1 MTTAPHASS
10 PLVRD
15 WHYPADLPVSQAR
28 LAVLDAL
35 RAHQVTIL
43 CGATGSGKSTQ
54 LPKFCL
60 EAGLGSRGLIAHT
73 QPRRLAARALAER
86 IASELEE
93 TPGQTI
99 GWQVRF
105 KSVLSDTTRVKL
117 MTDGVLLNELRR
129 DRLLRRYD
137 CIIVDEAHERSLN
150 IDFLLGC
157 LKRILPRR
165 PELRLVITSATLDAE
180 KFAAH
185 FDGAPVI
192 EVAGKSHPI
201 DLRYRD
207 PADLDG
213 DEAVARA
220 VQEIWREASGDI
232 LVFLPG
238 EREIRELAESLARHP
253 RLQRPAPPEILPL
266 YARLGSARQQRIF
279 QPSGQ
284 RRIVLATNVAETSLT
299 VPGIRHVID
308 TGTARISR
316 YNPRSKVQNLLV
328 ENVAQANA
336 DQRKG
341 RCGRTAPGICV
352 RLYSEEDFLAR
363 PRFAEPEV
371 QRTNL
376 ASVLLQMADLDLGD
390 AEDFPF
396 VDAPHRRFLNDA
408 RRLLEQLQAFRPDGR
423 LNRIG
428 RQLARLPVDPRFG
441 RILLAAREL
450 HVLGDVIPI
459 IAALSMQ
466 DPRERDFD
474 QRQKS
479 DQAQAP
485 FRDKSSDF
493 LSLLAL
499 WRAARQ
505 QKAALSNSEFRRWCQ
520 QHYLNARRMQEW
532 RDLVRQIRGDLHAL
546 HKDGERAE
554 AIAQESDPEQL
565 QGALVHRALLAG
577 LLDHIGQHDKEGSY
591 RGPRNAHWRI
601 HPESALGRRQPAW
614 IVAAEIVSTRRTYA
628 RGVAQV
634 QPQWIEQAAAHLLT
648 RTALEPAWDA
658 RRGEVMAREQV
669 SLYGLVLVADR
680 QVPLARFDPQQAR
693 HIFIEQ
699 ALLAGHWGQRRLPA
713 FLQHNRQLM
722 QRLQDEEARQRSRGI
737 LRADEAII
745 AWYDERLPEGICSRR
760 QLLDALGALPDGQLS
775 MGEEDLRDQDAVDLA
790 RAYPAELRV
799 GDLRLKLSYIFE
811 PGSAEDGIN
820 LDLPLASLNQLP
832 PQPLDWLVPGALPD
846 KLEQLFKALPKQL
859 RRRFV
864 PVGDSVRAAL
874 AELDHA
880 EGDLYIALSR
890 WMHRRLGQ
898 PGPTAEELRA
908 LPLPDR
914 LRMRIRLRDA
924 QGKLI
929 DADRDLDAL
938 RARQGQAARS
948 QFRALHDERWERRG
962 LTDWQ
967 GPALPVD
974 LTLSNGLRAFPSLR
988 DRGDQVD
995 IVLRDDPEQAR
1006 EMHRQGLLR
1015 LLCLAQAGRLKQRLK
1030 SLPERQS
1037 VLLRLAAL
1045 PAADAALRQRLDAL
1059 CILPDLGGDLPA
1071 ALAARAVADTQLDE
1085 GIRSEEAFRA
1095 ACEQGAGALAERL
1108 QQLWADCR
1116 LLAAAWQRWQQQSLP
1131 SPDEPARQDM
1141 EEQLA
1146 WLLAPG
1152 WLYRSP
1158 RPADLARYLDA
1169 LCERADKRAQ
1179 QPAADAQRLSL
1190 VAPHWQRCREAVD
1203 RCIRQRQPVPQ
1214 ALRDYRWLIEEYRV
1228 SVFAQQLGTRQKVSA
1243 KRLDQAWEP
1252 LRRG

>member
-1 MTTAPHASS
+1 MSRQPETRTTIQ
-10 PLVRD
+10 RD
-15 WHYPADLPVSQAR
+15 WHYPAALPVSQAR
-28 LAVLDAL
+28 EQVLDAL
-35 RAHQVTIL
+35 RENQVTIL

-60 EAGLGSRGLIAHT
+60 EAGRGSAGLIAHT

-86 IASELEE
+86 IASELGEE
-93 TPGQTI
+93 PGGTI

-105 KSVLSDTTRVKL
+105 KSVLSEATRVKL

-165 PELRLVITSATLDAE
+165 PELRLLITSATLDAQ
-180 KFAAH
+180 KFSDH

-192 EVAGKSHPI
+192 EVAGKSFPI

-207 PADLDG
+207 PSDLDA

-220 VQEIWREASGDI
+220 VQEIWREDSGDI

-238 EREIRELAESLARHP
+238 EREIRDLTESLSRHP

-279 QPSGQ
+279 QPSGN

-341 RCGRTAPGICV
+341 RCGRTAPGICI
-352 RLYSEEDFLAR
+352 RLYSEEDYLAR

-376 ASVLLQMADLDLGD
+376 ASVLLQMADLGLGE

-396 VDAPHRRFLNDA
+396 VDAPHRRYLNDA
-408 RRLLEQLQAFRPDGR
+408 RRLLEQLQAFRADGR

-441 RILLAAREL
+441 RILLAARDL
-450 HVLGDVIPI
+450 KVLGDVIPI

-474 QRQKS
+474 NRQKS
-479 DQAQAP
+479 DQAQAA
-485 FRDKSSDF
+485 FRDKGSDF

-499 WRAARQ
+499 WRAARRE
-505 QKAALSNSEFRRWCQ
+505 KAARSNSEFRRWCQ
-520 QHYLNARRMQEW
+520 QHYLNPRRMQEW
-532 RDLVRQIRGDLHAL
+532 RDLVKQIRGDLHAL
-546 HKDGERAE
+546 HKDGERAA
-554 AIAQESDPEQL
+554 AIGQESAPEQL
-565 QGALVHRALLAG
+565 QGALIHRALLAG
-577 LLDHIGQHDKEGSY
+577 LLDHIGQHDKDGSY
-591 RGPRNAHWRI
+591 RGPRNANWRI
-601 HPESALGRRQPAW
+601 HPESALARRQPAW
-614 IVAAEIVSTRRTYA
+614 IAAAEIVSTRRTYA
-628 RGVAQV
+628 RSVAQV
-634 QPQWIEQAAAHLLT
+634 QPQWIEQAAAHLVT
-648 RTALEPAWDA
+648 RTALEPTWDTH
-658 RRGEVMAREQV
+658 RGEVMAREQV

-680 QVPLARFDPQQAR
+680 QVPLARFDPPLAR

-699 ALLAGHWGQRRLPA
+699 ALLAGRWGQRRLPD
-713 FLQHNRQLM
+713 FLQHNLTLLKQL
-722 QRLQDEEARQRSRGI
+722 QEEEARQRSRGI
-737 LRADEAII
+737 VRPDEAII
-745 AWYDERLPEGICSRR
+745 DWYDQRLPAGLCNRK
-760 QLLDALGALPDGQLS
+760 QLLEALQSQPAPSLRMS
-775 MGEEDLRDQDAVDLA
+775 ETDLRDRDAVDLA
-790 RAYPAELRV
+790 RAYPPELAL
-799 GDLRLKLSYIFE
+799 GEMRLKLSYVFD
-811 PGSAEDGIN
+811 PGSDEDGIN

-832 PQPLDWLVPGALPD
+832 RQPLEWLVPGALPD

-864 PVGDSVRAAL
+864 PVGESVRTAL
-874 AELDHA
+874 ADLRFG
-880 EGDLYIALSR
+880 EGDLYAALSR
-890 WMHRRLGQ
+890 WMHRHLGQ
-898 PGPTAEELRA
+898 PGPTADELRA

-914 LRMRIRLRDA
+914 LRMRIRLRDSRG
-924 QGKLI
+924 QLL

-938 RARQGQAARS
+938 RARQGQAAHS
-948 QFRALHDERWERRG
+948 HFRELHDERWERQG
-962 LTDWQ
+962 LSDWQ
-967 GPALPVD
+967 GPELPIEI
-974 LTLSNGLRAFPSLR
+974 TLHNGLRAFPCLH
-988 DRGDQVD
+988 DQGENVD

-1006 EMHRQGLLR
+1006 ELHHQGLLR
-1015 LLCLAQAGRLKQRLK
+1015 LLCLAQASHLKQRLK
-1030 SLPERQS
+1030 SLPERQK

-1045 PAADAALRQRLDAL
+1045 PAADAELRTRLEALR
-1059 CILPDLGGDLPA
+1059 ILPDLGADLST
-1071 ALAARAVADTQLDE
+1071 ALLARAVADTQLDE
-1085 GIRSEEAFRA
+1085 SIRSEQAFRS
-1095 ACEQGAGALAERL
+1095 ACSRGSGELAQRL
-1108 QQLWADCR
+1108 QQLWSDCR
-1116 LLAAAWQRWQQQSLP
+1116 QLATVWQRWQQQDLP
-1131 SPDEPARQDM
+1131 DGENPSRHDM
-1141 EEQLA
+1141 EEQLR

-1158 RPADLARYLDA
+1158 CPADLARYVEA
-1169 LCERADKRAQ
+1169 VCERAEKLRH
-1179 QPAADAQRLSL
+1179 QPAADAERMAL
-1190 VAPHWQRCREAVD
+1190 VAPHWQRWREA
-1203 RCIRQRQPVPQ
+1203 INGKLSQRQPIPP
-1214 ALRDYRWLIEEYRV
+1214 ALRDYRWLIEEFRV
-1228 SVFAQQLGTRQKVSA
+1228 SVFAQKLGTRQKVSA
-1243 KRLDQAWEP
+1243 KRLEQAWA
-1252 LRRG
+1252 RARGG